1 MNPTFKRIVPGFSKE
16 LINAIKRLEFYLK
29 RHLEACGCNLVKGS
43 RQEIASE
50 LNTSSEVISRLM
62 KEMEQRGL
70 LKLHRNQIEVL
81 K

>member
-1 MNPTFKRIVPGFSKE
+1 MNPSFKRLFPSFSKE
-16 LINAIKRLEFYLK
+16 LIDAIERLEFCFK
-29 RHLEACGCNLVKGS
+29 RHLEACGCNVVKLS
-43 RQEIASE
+43 HQEIASE
-50 LNTSSEVISRLM
+50 LTTSSEVISRLM

>member
-1 MNPTFKRIVPGFSKE
+1 MNPSFKRLLPGFSKE

-29 RHLEACGCNLVKGS
+29 RYQEPCGSNEVKLS
-43 RQEIASE
+43 HQEIASE
-50 LNTSSEVISRLM
+50 LTTSSEVISRLM

-70 LKLHRNQIEVL
+70 LQLHRNQIEVL

>member
-1 MNPTFKRIVPGFSKE
+1 MNPTVKRLLPGFSKE

-29 RHLEACGCNLVKGS
+29 RHQKACSCNEVKLS
-43 RQEIASE
+43 HQEIASE
-50 LNTSSEVISRLM
+50 LTTSSEVISRLM

>member
-1 MNPTFKRIVPGFSKE
+1 MNPTFKRLLPSFSKE
-16 LINAIKRLEFYLK
+16 LIDAIERLEFYLK
-29 RHLEACGCNLVKGS
+29 LHLEACGCNLVKGS

-50 LNTSSEVISRLM
+50 LNTSSEVIWRFI

>member
-1 MNPTFKRIVPGFSKE
+1 MNPTFKRLLPSFSKE
-16 LINAIKRLEFYLK
+16 LIDAIERLEFYLK
-29 RHLEACGCNLVKGS
+29 LHLEACGCNLVKGS

-50 LNTSSEVISRLM
+50 ISRLL
-62 KEMEQRGL
+62 KKREQRGL

>member
-1 MNPTFKRIVPGFSKE
+1 MNPTFKRLLPGFSKE
-16 LINAIKRLEFYLK
+16 LIDAIERLEFCFK
-29 RHLEACGCNLVKGS
+29 RHLEACGCNLVKSS

-50 LNTSSEVISRLM
+50 LNTSSEVISRLL
-62 KEMEQRGL
+62 KKREQRGL